1 MVTIDASSI
10 PPEVLLYNLY
20 VNSKVQGLGKIH
32 YLLESPPSNLDDF
45 KNQIDNSRNK
55 YIDYMNGKVI
65 KVNFSNMSAIDSY
78 LYDRDNSMFVNGKNV
93 SKLEKIVTHQLRSV
107 NLSYCINDKF
117 I

>member
-1 MVTIDASSI
+1 MVTVNASGI

-20 VNSKVQGLGKIH
+20 VNSKVQGMGIIP
-32 YLLESPPSNLDDF
+32 YLLESPPSNLADF

-78 LYDRDNSMFVNGKNV
+78 LYDRDNTLFENGVNV
-93 SKLEKIVTHQLRSV
+93 SKLEKIVNQLRTV
-107 NLSYCINDKF
+107 YPIE
-117 I
+117 